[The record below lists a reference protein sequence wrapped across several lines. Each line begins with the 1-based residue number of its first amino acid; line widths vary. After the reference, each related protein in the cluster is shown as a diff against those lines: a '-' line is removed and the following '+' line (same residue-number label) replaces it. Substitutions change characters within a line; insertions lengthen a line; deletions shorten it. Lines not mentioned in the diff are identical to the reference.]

1 MNIISWNIGLTCE
14 YFRHIFMGI
23 KDNITASVDKIS
35 KQLLKFNGDVYL
47 LQEVGYG
54 FDNLNKKINHKFPY
68 NIYIEE
74 LGLAVFSKSKIIPVN
89 YSILKPDWF
98 NYIFGFNNGYLLCYL
113 PDYDKY
119 VCNIHL
125 SCGFNFIEQFKEI
138 SLLIDEINF
147 LNLDKECILGGDFN
161 FTRDKFNDFSNLF
174 NIEYD
179 LSNSELSYHYYF
191 KINLDY
197 FISSMNK
204 KFRELKWRVIKTYES
219 DHFPIYTVC

>member
-1 MNIISWNIGLTCE
+1 MGISDNIITSI
-14 YFRHIFMGI
+14 
-23 KDNITASVDKIS
+23 DKIS
-35 KQLLKFNGDVYL
+35 KKILEFNGDIYL

-54 FDNLNKKINHKFPY
+54 FNHLNRKVNHKFPY

-125 SCGFNFIEQFKEI
+125 SCGFNLIDHFKEVNFI
-138 SLLIDEINF
+138 IDEIRC
-147 LNLDKECILGGDFN
+147 LKSDRECILGGDFN
-161 FTRDKFNDFSNLF
+161 FIRKKFNSFCRLF
-174 NIEYD
+174 NINYD
-179 LSNSELSYHYYF
+179 LGNRELSYHYYF

-197 FISSMNK
+197 FISSLNK
-204 KFRELKWRVIKTYES
+204 KIRELKWRVIKTYES